1 MLAPKRRAYRSLPI
15 PVLRSI
21 TNLHTFRAPVEAR
34 ERDRKVDGVK
44 KSDTYTEKAR
54 KMERAGSERGHRKPN
69 RPRGPE
75 LHPGT
80 EHTIGWRE
88 ETEDGIGRMQT
99 QKVTACALK
108 MPGLCRGGD
117 WTIGRRFQWR
127 GDRWGHKVAAF

>member
-88 ETEDGIGRMQT
+88 ETEDGIGRMQN
-99 QKVTACALK
+99 AESNS
-108 MPGLCRGGD
+108 LCVEDAGFVSRGRLDD
-117 WTIGRRFQWR
+117 WTKVPVAWR
-127 GDRWGHKVAAF
+127 QVGS